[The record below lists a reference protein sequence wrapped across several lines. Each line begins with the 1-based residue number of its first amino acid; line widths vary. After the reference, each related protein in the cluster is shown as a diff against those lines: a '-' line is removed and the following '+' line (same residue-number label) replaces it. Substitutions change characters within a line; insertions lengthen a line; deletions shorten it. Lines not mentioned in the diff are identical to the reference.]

1 MEIVQNLL
9 ERVNFPLWINADII
23 QGPSFLGLPKLGM
36 VDGNQFLNLTKQ
48 YVPNATL
55 SPGKDINKLYIKQL
69 LNQSRFHCKINQFF
83 LENTGRCY
91 TRIQK
96 QRRFVKHLYI
106 SISGS

>member
-55 SPGKDINKLYIKQL
+55 SPGKDINKLYI
-69 LNQSRFHCKINQFF
+69 NNC
-83 LENTGRCY
+83 
-91 TRIQK
+91 
-96 QRRFVKHLYI
+96 
-106 SISGS
+106 

>member
-69 LNQSRFHCKINQFF
+69 LNHDRFQCKINQIFTLTVVTKEF
-83 LENTGRCY
+83 DSRGAL
-91 TRIQK
+91 
-96 QRRFVKHLYI
+96 
-106 SISGS
+106 

>member
-1 MEIVQNLL
+1 MKSQALNEDTSLKKGIKLDFKRTDILPKSLEIVQNLL

-55 SPGKDINKLYIKQL
+55 SPGKDIN
-69 LNQSRFHCKINQFF
+69 N
-83 LENTGRCY
+83 
-91 TRIQK
+91 
-96 QRRFVKHLYI
+96 
-106 SISGS
+106 